1 MYRTEH
7 ALLKVLV
14 RLYFLFFLRP
24 SLMDAICCIC
34 ACRAKVRIL
43 RLLTHRSVVT
53 VQEVFSDSPDY
64 FYMVLERL
72 TGGPV
77 FDRIVKKVCTCGG
90 AKFLDGDISP
100 AYTHSLYGSVVP
112 Q

>member
-1 MYRTEH
+1 
-7 ALLKVLV
+7 
-14 RLYFLFFLRP
+14 
-24 SLMDAICCIC
+24 MDAICCIC

-90 AKFLDGDISP
+90 AKFLETFLQHTPTLCMGLLLRSSP
-100 AYTHSLYGSVVP
+100 IACSCRRPFHAVGTARTW
-112 Q
+112 